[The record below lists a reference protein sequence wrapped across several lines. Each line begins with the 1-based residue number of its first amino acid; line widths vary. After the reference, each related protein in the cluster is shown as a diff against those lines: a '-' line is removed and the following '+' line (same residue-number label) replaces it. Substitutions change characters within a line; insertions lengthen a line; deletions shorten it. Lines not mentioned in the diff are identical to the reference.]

1 MRVEKLTSYYVE
13 SRKTRPHPPSKHADI
28 EAAPWPLQ
36 PVKQTHRCK
45 ICGIILNPGE
55 PKICTVCTERP
66 EGKALL
72 STPANWGKRWTQEEE
87 QRLRSLWTEKQNK
100 DIAAALGRNIQ
111 SVLTRAHQLKLKS
124 NKPPNRKYYWTA
136 EQDTLL
142 KERYNSQPRRIDELA
157 RALRMYPRWAI
168 KKRATVLGIART
180 KEPNWE
186 KREEKFLSKWLAHR
200 SVEWIARKL
209 NRTVTAVALKA
220 KRLKIIKSGAG
231 YTACSL
237 AFGLGVDDHKVTTWI
252 QKGLLRAARRQTRR
266 HGGQNGDYWY
276 IDPRDIRDFIKN
288 NPDEVSFRNADKRFL
303 IRILTTQ
310 DRLHPKT

>member
-1 MRVEKLTSYYVE
+1 MRVEKLTSHYVE

-55 PKICTVCTERP
+55 PKICTVCTEGP

-111 SVLTRAHQLKLKS
+111 SVLTRAHQLRLKS

-136 EQDTLL
+136 EQGTLL

-168 KKRATVLGIART
+168 KKRPTVLGIART

-186 KREEKFLSKWLAHR
+186 KREEKFLSKWLAPR

-209 NRTVTAVALKA
+209 NRTATAVALKV

-237 AFGLGVDDHKVTTWI
+237 AFGLGVDDHNVTTWI

-266 HGGQNGDYWY
+266 RGGQNGDYWY
-276 IDPRDIRDFIKN
+276 IDPQDIRDFIKN
-288 NPDEVSFRNADKRFL
+288 NPGEVSQTSDS
-303 IRILTTQ
+303 
-310 DRLHPKT
+310 